1 MHEHLIIYMALLIKT
16 SGNVK
21 CRFSYLS
28 KLISGFIRFIMGNLL
43 KILSRNDSEYC
54 CVSVPDNVFVDFEN
68 SKPKEDEVQVYNL
81 ADAVLKEGAIILED
95 IKNYKGN
102 KQSDFREMLFST
114 HGGLGCAN
122 RTKLCQYCA
131 LTLKLPRKAKVMR
144 RIH

>member
-1 MHEHLIIYMALLIKT
+1 MALLIKT

-102 KQSDFREMLFST
+102 IQNVFREISL
-114 HGGLGCAN
+114 HILIKN
-122 RTKLCQYCA
+122 IRYLCMIGVCNSDRA
-131 LTLKLPRKAKVMR
+131 LTVIL
-144 RIH
+144 